1 MRPGRSAS
9 RNADAA
15 NSRRMG
21 DFDPVKMF
29 SALSDSGVD
38 FLLIG
43 GMAAVLHGDVG
54 VTFDVDIVPA
64 HDADNLE
71 RLVIALRALE
81 ARIRAP
87 DVPSGSAFDPSP
99 EFFRNLPKDAILNLT
114 TPTGD
119 LDLAFRPSGT
129 SGYDDLKQDAV
140 RIEAA
145 AGVHILAASLADIIR
160 SKDAA
165 NREKDRT
172 ALPRL
177 RRLHEKSYRTHGE
190 NSR

>member
-1 MRPGRSAS
+1 
-9 RNADAA
+9 
-15 NSRRMG
+15 MG
-21 DFDPVKMF
+21 DFDPAEM
-29 SALSDSGVD
+29 LSKLSGAGVD

-43 GMAAVLHGDVG
+43 GMAAVLHGDAG
-54 VTFDVDIVPA
+54 VTFDLDIVPA
-64 HDADNLE
+64 RDAENLE
-71 RLVIALRALE
+71 RLAVALRALE

-87 DVPSGSAFDPSP
+87 DAPSGLAFDSSP
-99 EFFRNLPKDAILNLT
+99 EFFRDLPQDAILNLT
-114 TPTGD
+114 TPIGD
-119 LDLAFRPSGT
+119 LDLTFRPSGT
-129 SGYDDLKQDAV
+129 SGYEDLKRDAI

-145 AGVHILAASLADIIR
+145 AGVRILVASLADVIR

-177 RRLHEKSYRTHGE
+177 RRLQEKNDRIRGE

>member
-1 MRPGRSAS
+1 
-9 RNADAA
+9 
-15 NSRRMG
+15 MG
-21 DFDPVKMF
+21 DFDPAKML
-29 SALSDSGVD
+29 SALSDAGVD

-43 GMAAVLHGDVG
+43 GMAAVLHGDAG
-54 VTFDVDIVPA
+54 VTFDLDIVPA
-64 HDADNLE
+64 HDAENLE
-71 RLVIALRALE
+71 RLALALRVLE
-81 ARIRAP
+81 ARVRAP
-87 DVPSGSAFDPSP
+87 DAPSGLAFDPSP
-99 EFFRNLPKDAILNLT
+99 EFFRNLPRDAILNLT
-114 TPTGD
+114 TPIGD

-129 SGYDDLKQDAV
+129 SGYEDLKRDAV

-145 AGVHILAASLADIIR
+145 ANVSILVASLADVIR

-177 RRLHEKSYRTHGE
+177 RRLQEKNDRIQDG

>member
-1 MRPGRSAS
+1 
-9 RNADAA
+9 
-15 NSRRMG
+15 MG
-21 DFDPVKMF
+21 DFDPAEM
-29 SALSDSGVD
+29 LSKLSGAGVD

-43 GMAAVLHGDVG
+43 GMAAVLHGDAG
-54 VTFDVDIVPA
+54 VTFDLDIVPA
-64 HDADNLE
+64 RNAENLE
-71 RLVIALRALE
+71 RLAVALRALK

-87 DVPSGSAFDPSP
+87 DAPSGLAFDPSP
-99 EFFRNLPKDAILNLT
+99 EFFRDLPQDAILNLT
-114 TPTGD
+114 TPIGD
-119 LDLAFRPSGT
+119 LDLTFRPSGT
-129 SGYDDLKQDAV
+129 AGYEDLKRDAI

-145 AGVHILAASLADIIR
+145 AGVRILVASLADVIR

-177 RRLHEKSYRTHGE
+177 RRLQEKSDRIRSG